1 MIITH
6 NISAMNTNRQMS
18 IVTDDME
25 KVSKKL
31 SSGYRINSADDDAA
45 GLSISEK
52 MRAQIKGLNK
62 GSDNIQDGMSLINVA
77 DGVLEEVHSML
88 QRMNELCVQAAND
101 TNTDTDRQALQS
113 EIDELTT
120 EITRVGKQTTFN
132 TMPILDDAFAKNNT
146 PITSLVTCDAAESG
160 YLTEAYQINGKWY
173 AAAKLNFSN
182 INAGNISQLND
193 KGFSFNCSQSC
204 PEAFD
209 FKFYTDGT
217 PSSASNLS
225 GSVCHKYVIDIS
237 QCKTGADV
245 LDTLFKYVTDNP
257 PQNGSS
263 SSSTL
268 VAGAVK
274 VSHSNEMIKDGNSII
289 IYANWNAQNTESE
302 AKKVYP
308 RNGIK
313 DSGAIDCTSL
323 VKNISNDLNKF
334 KIQCSS
340 NPDDY
345 LTVQTHRVNSETL
358 KIDSLSVTSHNDAS
372 TSIKKVSDA
381 IDTVSS
387 YRSELGAYSNRL
399 EHAYNN
405 VKNTS
410 ENVQASESAIRDAD
424 MADEMVKYSRNNILQ
439 QVGNSML
446 VQANQSNQGVLSLL
460 A

>member
-1 MIITH
+1 MIVAH
-6 NISAMNTNRQMS
+6 NLTAMNTNRQLS

-31 SSGYRINSADDDAA
+31 SSGYRINSAADDAA

-77 DGVLEEVHSML
+77 DGALEEVHSML

-132 TMPILDDAFAKNNT
+132 TMPILDDAFAKNNAS
-146 PITSLVTCDAAESG
+146 ITSLVTCDAAETG
-160 YLTEAYQINGKWY
+160 YLTEAYQIKSIWY
-173 AAAKLNFSN
+173 AAAKLDFSN
-182 INAGNISQLND
+182 INSSNVSLLND

-204 PEAFD
+204 GEVFE
-209 FKFYTDGT
+209 FKFYTDNRG
-217 PSSASNLS
+217 SSASNLA
-225 GSVCHKYVIDIS
+225 GKVHHMYEIDVS
-237 QCKTGADV
+237 NCKNGADV
-245 LDTLFKYVTDNP
+245 LDTLFDFVKNNLPTNNSAP
-257 PQNGSS
+257 TTPKE
-263 SSSTL
+263 T
-268 VAGAVK
+268 GAVC
-274 VSHSNEMIKDGNSII
+274 VSHSNEMLRKGNSII
-289 IYANWNAQNTESE
+289 IYANTGGVLNESD
-302 AKKVYP
+302 AKKLYP
-308 RNGIK
+308 KNNSK
-313 DSGAIDCTSL
+313 TSGAIDCTSL
-323 VKNISNDLNKF
+323 VKNISNNLNKF

-358 KIDSLSVTSHNDAS
+358 KIDSLSVTSHSDAS
-372 TSIKKVSDA
+372 ASIKKVTDA

-424 MADEMVKYSRNNILQ
+424 MADEMVKFSRNNILQ
-439 QVGNSML
+439 QVGISML
-446 VQANQSNQGVLSLL
+446 AQANQSNQGVLSLL